1 MEQRLQK
8 VLAAAG
14 VGSRRRCESI
24 IAEGRVAVNG
34 VVTTELGA
42 KADPDIDTITL
53 DGKPV
58 APAPKVYVLL
68 NKPPGYACTRSDPH
82 AQRTVLDLVKAE
94 KSFLYP
100 VGRLDVDTAGLLI
113 LTNDGEFAHLLTH
126 PSHEVEKTYLA
137 VVSGRVPAR
146 TLERLSR
153 GVRLQD
159 GETAPARAR
168 LVGYSRERD
177 ESTVEMVIHEG
188 RKRQVRRM
196 FEATG
201 HRVLRLTRT
210 RLGTLDLRGLA
221 EGQCR
226 RLTRKEVEGLI
237 KLAKGANRERAK
249 DRKRQQGTRG

>member
-1 MEQRLQK
+1 M
-8 VLAAAG
+8 LAAAG

-34 VVTTELGA
+34 VVITELGA
-42 KADPDIDTITL
+42 KADPDLDTITL

-58 APAPKVYVLL
+58 VPAPKVYILL

-82 AQRTVLDLVKAE
+82 AERTVLDLVRDEKA
-94 KSFLYP
+94 FLYP

-126 PSHEVEKTYLA
+126 PSHEVDKTYLA
-137 VVSGRVPAR
+137 VVSGRVTAR
-146 TLERLSR
+146 TLERLGS

-159 GETAPARAR
+159 GQTAPARAR
-168 LVGYSRERD
+168 LIGYSREND
-177 ESTVEMVIHEG
+177 ESTVEIVIHEG

-196 FEATG
+196 FEAMG
-201 HRVLRLTRT
+201 HRVLRLART
-210 RLGTLDLRGLA
+210 RLGPLDLRGLA

-226 RLTRKEVEGLI
+226 RLTKKEVDDLR
-237 KLAKGANRERAK
+237 KLAKGESPKAER
-249 DRKRQQGTRG
+249 RKWSKGKTGR